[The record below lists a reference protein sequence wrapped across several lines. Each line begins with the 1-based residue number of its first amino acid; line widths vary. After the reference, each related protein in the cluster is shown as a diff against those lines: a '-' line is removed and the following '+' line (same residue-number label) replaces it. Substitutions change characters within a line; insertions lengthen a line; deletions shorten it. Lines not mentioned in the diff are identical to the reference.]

1 MVFEDCWSIL
11 RTAMNEGMSSG
22 PRDQVLSLYLT
33 TIEPF
38 FCLPGRAEELAKIKV
53 RLLGRGDGVAEAS
66 RCARLRKGLR
76 GTSHNGERQCV
87 RPMLYAYVCVCGT
100 GASLRCV
107 FEHFFYFNSPSPRAE
122 ARGAA

>member
-38 FCLPGRAEELAKIKV
+38 FCLPERTEELSKIKV
-53 RLLGRGDGVAEAS
+53 RPQ
-66 RCARLRKGLR
+66 
-76 GTSHNGERQCV
+76 GE
-87 RPMLYAYVCVCGT
+87 
-100 GASLRCV
+100 
-107 FEHFFYFNSPSPRAE
+107 
-122 ARGAA
+122 GAANAPLRVPD

>member
-66 RCARLRKGLR
+66 RCARLRKGR
-76 GTSHNGERQCV
+76 GTSHNGD
-87 RPMLYAYVCVCGT
+87 A
-100 GASLRCV
+100 
-107 FEHFFYFNSPSPRAE
+107 
-122 ARGAA
+122 